1 MFVAMVDHV
10 RHVSDEAKASDSA
23 SAMVVRAHRGL
34 LRGAREHMEAGRYQ
48 EAILIAQAGAEA
60 SSARAI
66 TALLAKY
73 PVPLQEALLGAFGAD
88 SNYNLSHTR
97 PRKVWTFLTGDVI
110 CDQKFWAEYK
120 AHIERRNKAAHNTAP
135 GLTKAN
141 AEVSLIAATA
151 FVDHI
156 ELVTGGVLGSNGW

>member
-1 MFVAMVDHV
+1 MFVVMVDHV

-23 SAMVVRAHRGL
+23 SAMVLRAHRGL
-34 LRGAREHMEAGRYQ
+34 LRGASEHVDAVRYQ
-48 EAILIAQAGAEA
+48 EAVLIAQAGAEA

-66 TALLAKY
+66 TALLAKH
-73 PVPLQEALLGAFGAD
+73 PAPLREALVGAFGAD
-88 SNYNLSHTR
+88 SNYNLLRTR

-135 GLTKAN
+135 GLTKAD
-141 AEVSLIAATA
+141 AEASLTAATA

-156 ELVTGGVLGSNGW
+156 ERVTGGILGSNGW